1 MDKILSVSIA
11 AYNAAYCVSKC
22 IDSFIKSKY
31 IDDIEL
37 LVVDDG
43 STDNI
48 KEVMAPYLENYAN
61 SIRLIS
67 KKNGGHGST
76 INTSIVNC
84 TGKYYKIV
92 DADDWVETDNLDK
105 LIEYLKISDV
115 DLVLNPYYKVNPQNE
130 KKLNVALSTNM
141 DFHSKRMEDISK
153 DVFLA
158 MHSMTIKSDVVKKVG
173 PIIDENC
180 FYVDTEY
187 VVFSIEYINTVSSFS
202 YPIYDYLVGTSNQSM
217 NKANL
222 EKRRNQQLRVVERL
236 IEFFNRTEN
245 TVSEEKRYLL
255 KKEVLCSIC
264 AHYIILLG
272 IDAKKIVSE
281 MKEYDA
287 WVKKQSLELYRDT
300 IGYGEEIHSGYIKL
314 IGIFRKMNF
323 KGYVFIVNILMKLN
337 VVK

>member
-1 MDKILSVSIA
+1 MGKILSVSIA
-11 AYNAAYCVSKC
+11 AYNATCCINKC

-31 IDDIEL
+31 INDIEL

-48 KEVMAPYLENYAN
+48 KEVMTPYLERYGD

-67 KKNGGHGST
+67 KENGGHGST

-84 TGKYYKIV
+84 TGKYYKVV

-115 DLVLNPYYKVNPQNE
+115 DLVLNPYYEVNPQNE
-130 KKLNVALSTNM
+130 KKLSVALSTNM
-141 DFHSKRMEDISK
+141 DFFDKRIEDISK

-173 PIIDENC
+173 PIIDEKC

-236 IEFFNRTEN
+236 TEFFNRIEK
-245 TVSEEKRYLL
+245 TVSKEKRYLL

-272 IDAKKIVSE
+272 INPKKIVSE
-281 MKEYDA
+281 MKEYDS
-287 WVKKQSLELYRDT
+287 WVKCQSLELYKDT
-300 IGYGEEIHSGYIKL
+300 IEYGKEIHSGYIKL
-314 IGIFRKMNF
+314 IGILRNIDF
-323 KGYVFIVNILMKLN
+323 KGYVSIVNILMKLN
-337 VVK
+337 IVK

>member
-1 MDKILSVSIA
+1 MEKILSVSIA
-11 AYNAAYCVSKC
+11 SYNSAYCINKC
-22 IDSFIKSKY
+22 IDSFVMSKY
-31 IDDIEL
+31 IEDIEL

-48 KEVMAPYLENYAN
+48 KEVMAPYIEKYAN

-67 KKNGGHGST
+67 KENGGHGST

-84 TGKYYKIV
+84 TGKYYKVV

-105 LIEYLKISDV
+105 LIEYLKTSEV
-115 DLVLNPYYKVNPQNE
+115 DLVLNPYYIVNPQNE
-130 KKLNVALSTNM
+130 KKLMSTNM
-141 DFHSKRMEDISK
+141 DFLDKRIEEISMNE
-153 DVFLA
+153 FLV

-187 VVFSIEYINTVSSFS
+187 VVFSTRYINTVSSFS
-202 YPIYDYLVGTSNQSM
+202 YPIYDYLLGTSNQSM

-222 EKRRNQQLRVVERL
+222 EKRRNQHLRVVERL
-236 IEFFNRTEN
+236 IEFFNKVEN
-245 TVSEEKRYLL
+245 TVSNEKRYLL
-255 KKEVLCSIC
+255 KKEVLRAIC
-264 AHYIILLG
+264 AHYIVLLC
-272 IDAKKIVSE
+272 INPKKIVIE

-287 WVKKQSLELYRDT
+287 SVKEKSLELYKDT
-300 IGYGEEIHSGYIKL
+300 IKRGKEDNSGYIKL
-314 IGIFRKMNF
+314 IGILRKMNF
-323 KGYVFIVNILMKLN
+323 KGYIFIVSTLMKLN